1 MKTNQQI
8 ALEVIQ
14 GKWGNGNERKQK
26 LTKAGYNYQN
36 VQTIVNSLMK
46 GDTSALQEKTPD
58 GSPIVILGKETLN
71 VTVNLNRY
79 NSINLL
85 FTVDETSDE
94 IDTLLEGW
102 D

>member
-1 MKTNQQI
+1 
-8 ALEVIQ
+8 
-14 GKWGNGNERKQK
+14 
-26 LTKAGYNYQN
+26 
-36 VQTIVNSLMK
+36 MK

-58 GSPIVILGKETLN
+58 GSALVILGKETLN

-85 FTVDETSDE
+85 FTVDETSEE